1 MKTLYLHI
9 GPPKTGTTAIQA
21 AATNAKGQLLAQ
33 ENIEYLADENKPH
46 AFHGT
51 LDLINSETLNA
62 RDARRIRS
70 KVGSW
75 QGLKSMM
82 LRSDA
87 NAFFISSEAL
97 AAFSLE
103 HIGKFRSEIGPMR
116 IHLILTFRPLLELM
130 PSQWQQWVR
139 IGEERELGQFIEKT
153 IQEYEQSPP
162 SYFWNTHD
170 TARVAK
176 RWIEGL
182 SPDHVSLIVVDR
194 VQPELILRHF
204 EQVLGIHVPLLEL
217 AESSNPSLSLE
228 EAYFLQEVNRYQKS
242 NPLAGDWSYL
252 STVAIAK
259 IARPLAQQQT
269 ASLHQLRVSAD
280 KVEQVLKIQRKIL
293 ADLTGLDLTV
303 LGQFPSEVRAT
314 HSSSDTIS
322 DATLQALQAAARI
335 TVHLLRSS
343 TKAAKQSVKA
353 AKKSVRTEKK
363 TTFGRKRRWLNAI
376 KTFVRRGEE

>member
-1 MKTLYLHI
+1 
-9 GPPKTGTTAIQA
+9 
-21 AATNAKGQLLAQ
+21 
-33 ENIEYLADENKPH
+33 
-46 AFHGT
+46 
-51 LDLINSETLNA
+51 
-62 RDARRIRS
+62 
-70 KVGSW
+70 
-75 QGLKSMM
+75 
-82 LRSDA
+82 
-87 NAFFISSEAL
+87 
-97 AAFSLE
+97 
-103 HIGKFRSEIGPMR
+103 
-116 IHLILTFRPLLELM
+116 
-130 PSQWQQWVR
+130 
-139 IGEERELGQFIEKT
+139 
-153 IQEYEQSPP
+153 
-162 SYFWNTHD
+162 
-170 TARVAK
+170 
-176 RWIEGL
+176 
-182 SPDHVSLIVVDR
+182 
-194 VQPELILRHF
+194 
-204 EQVLGIHVPLLEL
+204 VPLLEL

-303 LGQFPSEVRAT
+303 LGQFPSEVRET
-314 HSSSDTIS
+314 HTSSDTIS
-322 DATLQALQAAARI
+322 DATLQALQAAARV

-343 TKAAKQSVKA
+343 TKEAKQSVKA

>member
-46 AFHGT
+46 AFHAT

-139 IGEERELGQFIEKT
+139 IGEERELGQFIDET

-242 NPLAGDWSYL
+242 NPLAGDRSYL
-252 STVAIAK
+252 TAVAIAK

-322 DATLQALQAAARI
+322 DATLQALQAAARV

>member
-46 AFHGT
+46 AFHAT

-139 IGEERELGQFIEKT
+139 IGEERELGQFIEET

-303 LGQFPSEVRAT
+303 LGQFPSEVRET
-314 HSSSDTIS
+314 HTSSDTIS
-322 DATLQALQAAARI
+322 DATLQALQAAARV

-343 TKAAKQSVKA
+343 TKEAKQSVKA

-363 TTFGRKRRWLNAI
+363 TTFGRKRSWLNAI